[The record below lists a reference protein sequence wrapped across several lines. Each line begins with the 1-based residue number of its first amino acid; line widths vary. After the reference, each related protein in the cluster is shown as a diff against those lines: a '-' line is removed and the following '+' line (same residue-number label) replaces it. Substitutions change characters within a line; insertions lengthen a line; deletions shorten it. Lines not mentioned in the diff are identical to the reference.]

1 MEAVYT
7 ALIALASAVIV
18 KTLDLIFAKAT
29 EKKGA
34 IANLTKKVDDIGS
47 KLDSHISE
55 DEKSKAIHAR
65 QRILRADDE
74 IRHGVLHS
82 KEFFDSVL
90 EDDIKFYQEY
100 CNTHPEFPNAVALSA
115 INNIIRVYEKC
126 KAENSFL

>member
-1 MEAVYT
+1 MEAVWT

-18 KTLDLIFAKAT
+18 KLLDWLLAKRS

-34 IANLTKKVDDIGS
+34 MAKLTDKVDDIAKS
-47 KLDSHISE
+47 LHNHIKE
-55 DEKSKAIHAR
+55 DQESKAIEAR

-90 EDDIKFYQEY
+90 QDDIKYYQDY
-100 CNTHPEFPNAVALSA
+100 CNAHPEFPNAVALSA
-115 INNIIRVYEKC
+115 IQNILRVYEKC

>member
-34 IANLTKKVDDIGS
+34 IANLTKKMDDIGS

-115 INNIIRVYEKC
+115 INNIMRVYEKC

>member
-18 KTLDLIFAKAT
+18 KALDLIFQKT
-29 EKKGA
+29 SEKKGA
-34 IANLTKKVDDIGS
+34 IANLTNKVDGIA
-47 KLDSHISE
+47 KTLDNHIKE
-55 DEKSKAIHAR
+55 DQEAKAIDAR

-74 IRHGVLHS
+74 IRHGILHS

-90 EDDIKFYQEY
+90 QDDIKFYQDY
-100 CNTHPEFPNAVALSA
+100 CNSHPEFPNAVALSA

>member
-34 IANLTKKVDDIGS
+34 IANLTKKVEDIGT

-115 INNIIRVYEKC
+115 INNIMRVYEKC

>member
-34 IANLTKKVDDIGS
+34 IANLTKKVDDIGT

-115 INNIIRVYEKC
+115 INNIMRVYEKC

>member
-115 INNIIRVYEKC
+115 INNIMRVYEKC